1 MVMGQFVTTYRKD
14 YLWPYVKT
22 LGLRPEPEHIYSPQ
36 YQDQIYCK
44 CHCLPALP
52 ATSQQRTLIGPEALH
67 DEEWSRLGPMGP
79 LLEPKVFTAKV
90 SAAPE
95 SEISRFNQ
103 PNVFMAKIKEKYPF
117 IYECLR
123 TAPPDDLIARIN
135 KDRLAS
141 SYQVDYCH
149 KQEYPNAPY
158 DELIRAA
165 GVEGL
170 RPCPEPVRLPG
181 DVCRPIPKMK
191 GYGRNGAFTSE
202 EFGRRQGGGSS
213 RGGFIKEDLKQ
224 VLGACKGGTFTITPG
239 YTEYMDTFSRLGTLI
254 IRDGLHD
261 PVRRSK
267 RPIF

>member
-22 LGLRPEPEHIYSPQ
+22 LGLRPEPDHIYSPQ
-36 YQDQIYCK
+36 YRDQIYCK

-52 ATSQQRTLIGPEALH
+52 ATSQQRTLIGPEALQ

-95 SEISRFNQ
+95 SEVSRFNQ

-149 KQEYPNAPY
+149 KLDPFVLKEPIQQNCPRSPPGPYYRPY
-158 DELIRAA
+158 DLHSCLVFNKDLQAICDKNNDQKTSCMHENYFNEITRWQPF
-165 GVEGL
+165 EK
-170 RPCPEPVRLPG
+170 RPFPSSDIVDKWG
-181 DVCRPIPKMK
+181 KMIFRRK
-191 GYGRNGAFTSE
+191 
-202 EFGRRQGGGSS
+202 GRRSHS
-213 RGGFIKEDLKQ
+213 
-224 VLGACKGGTFTITPG
+224 
-239 YTEYMDTFSRLGTLI
+239 
-254 IRDGLHD
+254 
-261 PVRRSK
+261 
-267 RPIF
+267 

>member
-103 PNVFMAKIKEKYPF
+103 PNVFMAKVN
-117 IYECLR
+117 IYF
-123 TAPPDDLIARIN
+123 N
-135 KDRLAS
+135 
-141 SYQVDYCH
+141 
-149 KQEYPNAPY
+149 
-158 DELIRAA
+158 
-165 GVEGL
+165 
-170 RPCPEPVRLPG
+170 
-181 DVCRPIPKMK
+181 
-191 GYGRNGAFTSE
+191 
-202 EFGRRQGGGSS
+202 
-213 RGGFIKEDLKQ
+213 
-224 VLGACKGGTFTITPG
+224 
-239 YTEYMDTFSRLGTLI
+239 YT
-254 IRDGLHD
+254 
-261 PVRRSK
+261 
-267 RPIF
+267 